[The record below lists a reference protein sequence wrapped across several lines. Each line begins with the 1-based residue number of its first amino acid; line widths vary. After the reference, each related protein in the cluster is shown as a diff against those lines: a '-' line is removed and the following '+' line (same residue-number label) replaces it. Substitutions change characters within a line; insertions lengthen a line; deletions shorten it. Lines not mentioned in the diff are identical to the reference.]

1 MHRRLV
7 TTAALVL
14 ACATALSPARA
25 DEFTDVLQSAL
36 KAYDEGDIKVA
47 GEELDYASKLLSGMK
62 AAALGKYLPAAPAG
76 WTREDAADG
85 DGTGMAMAMFGGGTT
100 AAATYRKGDT
110 DMTLTLVA
118 NSAMASG
125 LGAMLTGLA
134 GAGGTKPLRIQRT
147 EFALNDGELQGVVD
161 SKILVSVGGSAT
173 VEEKTALVDS
183 MDLRALADF

>member
-100 AAATYRKGDT
+100 AAATHRHGWRSGT
-110 DMTLTLVA
+110 A
-118 NSAMASG
+118 WISSACS
-125 LGAMLTGLA
+125 
-134 GAGGTKPLRIQRT
+134 
-147 EFALNDGELQGVVD
+147 
-161 SKILVSVGGSAT
+161 
-173 VEEKTALVDS
+173 
-183 MDLRALADF
+183 